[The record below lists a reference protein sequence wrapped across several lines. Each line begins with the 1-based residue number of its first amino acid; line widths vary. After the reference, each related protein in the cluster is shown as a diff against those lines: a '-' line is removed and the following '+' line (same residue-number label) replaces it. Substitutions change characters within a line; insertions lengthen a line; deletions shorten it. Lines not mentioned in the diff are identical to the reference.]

1 MSNHHLSV
9 IHNFRPCF
17 KEEKV
22 AEKAIGKITATERKP
37 TTCDTLRFWIHR
49 DVVIRPFD
57 VVRAQHIS
65 RHGGEPSY
73 TYAIVQDLEYIT
85 DSAGHLANYVSSD
98 FGELDAEPQNARMGT
113 TIAEAQVLYN
123 NQEIEMPVRDGAT
136 VEWADIEGIKEALG
150 IGAYQKPIPAG
161 YISISNGEEVPIEM
175 EAAYLLGPEGA
186 HLNIAGISGLAT
198 KTSYAM
204 FLMNSVQQHMSD
216 EVAMIVFNVK
226 GNDLLAIDEPN
237 LELTD
242 AQRKEWTKC
251 GLDSDP
257 FNNVTYLYPF
267 AKRPENGYT
276 NSHVEPEMLKKQQ
289 SNNRAFNY
297 FYDIETTKSKLAL
310 LFSDIDDPSSTMESI
325 AHQLSD
331 LDSSSWSAFRED
343 VKTRTRKG
351 SGTNQDISIMS
362 WRKFSRILRSR
373 TENDLFTERATTR
386 IEEKR
391 HKLIREAVLE
401 LRPGS
406 VLVIDVEP
414 LPDYL
419 QCLVFGDVIQ
429 TIYGIK
435 LGDEEDVEPSDLGK
449 VVIFADELNKYAP
462 KSSGGN
468 QRTLTRNILEVTER
482 GRSLGVVLFGA
493 EQFRS
498 GVHDRVLGN
507 CSTNIYGRTSPV
519 EIAKCPDY
527 RYFPNAYQAA
537 ITRLPQGS
545 LLLQHAVFKTSLVKV
560 QFPFPSYHQPKR

>member
-1 MSNHHLSV
+1 MK
-9 IHNFRPCF
+9 R
-17 KEEKV
+17 
-22 AEKAIGKITATERKP
+22 AIGKVTATEKNP
-37 TTCDTLRFWIHR
+37 TTCDTLRFWVHR

-57 VVRAQHIS
+57 VVRVQHIS
-65 RHGGEPSY
+65 RYGGDGEPSY

-98 FGELDAEPQNARMGT
+98 FGELDSVPQNARMGA

-123 NQEIEMPVRDGAT
+123 NQEIEMPVRDGTT
-136 VEWADIEGIKEALG
+136 VEWADVEGIKEALG
-150 IGAYQKPIPAG
+150 ISAYQKPIPAG
-161 YISISNGEEVPIEM
+161 YISISNGEDVPIEV

-204 FLMNSVQQHMSD
+204 FLMNSIQQRMSD
-216 EVAMIVFNVK
+216 EVAMIIFNVK
-226 GNDLLAIDEPN
+226 GNDLLAIDIPN
-237 LELTD
+237 LGLTD
-242 AQRKEWTKC
+242 VQREEWEKC
-251 GLDSDP
+251 GLNPVP
-257 FNNVTYLYPF
+257 FDNVTYLYPF
-267 AKRPENGYT
+267 AKRPGNGYT
-276 NSHVEPEMLKKQQ
+276 ISHVEFEMLERQRKNGQ
-289 SNNRAFNY
+289 AFNY

-331 LDSSSWSAFRED
+331 LDASNWDTFRD
-343 VKTRTRKG
+343 GVRARTKRG
-351 SGTNQDISIMS
+351 SGKDQDISVMS

-373 TENDLFTERATTR
+373 TENDLFTERARTQT
-386 IEEKR
+386 EKKR
-391 HKLIREAVLE
+391 HKLIREAILG

-406 VLVIDVEP
+406 ILVIDVEP

-435 LGDEEDVEPSDLGK
+435 LGDEEDVRPGDLGK
-449 VVIFADELNKYAP
+449 VIIFADELNKYAP
-462 KSSGGN
+462 KFSSGSK
-468 QRTLTRNILEVTER
+468 RTLTRNILEVTER

-507 CSTNIYGRTSPV
+507 CGTNVYGRTSPV

-527 RYFPNAYQAA
+527 RYFPNAYKAA

-560 QFPFPSYHQPKR
+560 QFPFPSYHQPQR